1 MASGLSNKLAGQ
13 IGEYLV
19 CAELGRRD
27 LIATPF
33 SGNVPTFDVLATDE
47 LCRTVPIQ
55 VKASRGNQWP
65 TDARHWMKLELEN
78 GIQNYTGPSK
88 LQNPE
93 LIYVC
98 VAIGKPGVR
107 DRFFILAKADLQKVC
122 VANYTGWMTTKNW
135 RRPRNPASY
144 DCRYDAS
151 NLAAFEDNWDLI
163 TNRLKGSAPDP
174 SLASIDRAAGIYA
187 STAGSTS

>member
-1 MASGLSNKLAGQ
+1 MASGLNNKLAGQ

-19 CAELGRRD
+19 CAELGRRG
-27 LIATPF
+27 LVATPF

-55 VKASRGNQWP
+55 VKASRSNNWP
-65 TDARHWMKLELEN
+65 TDARLWMKLELEN
-78 GIQNYTGPSK
+78 DVQRYSGPAE

-98 VAIGKPGVR
+98 VAIAAPGGR
-107 DRFFILAKADLQKVC
+107 DRFFILTKGELQKLC
-122 VANYTGWMTTKNW
+122 IRGYTAWMSPRGW

-144 DCRYDAS
+144 DCRYDI
-151 NLAAFEDNWDLI
+151 AAIEEFENNWDLI
-163 TNRLKGSAPDP
+163 SSRLEGSAPHP
-174 SLASIDRAAGIYA
+174 SLTLPGRPR
-187 STAGSTS
+187 